1 MRGVYCCVP
10 GAGGLKYAG
19 ASGSNPGKVAGAA
32 ERPCG
37 VRGVY
42 SGAKDARG
50 AGVPESGLSLE
61 DELEVAPIDA
71 DAGVGGIPLEDELG
85 VVPIDADAG
94 VGGIPLEEAGVANP
108 ERDEEDDDD
117 DADGNNGGGA
127 APIAGAEGAIGG
139 AGGGAGGGFK
149 SSLWSLITF
158 P

>member
-1 MRGVYCCVP
+1 M
-10 GAGGLKYAG
+10 
-19 ASGSNPGKVAGAA
+19 
-32 ERPCG
+32 
-37 VRGVY
+37 RGVY
-42 SGAKDARG
+42 SGANDARG

-61 DELEVAPIDA
+61 DELW
-71 DAGVGGIPLEDELG
+71 

-94 VGGIPLEEAGVANP
+94 VGIPLEEAGVANP
-108 ERDEEDDDD
+108 ERDEADDDD

-139 AGGGAGGGFK
+139 AGGGGGGGFK